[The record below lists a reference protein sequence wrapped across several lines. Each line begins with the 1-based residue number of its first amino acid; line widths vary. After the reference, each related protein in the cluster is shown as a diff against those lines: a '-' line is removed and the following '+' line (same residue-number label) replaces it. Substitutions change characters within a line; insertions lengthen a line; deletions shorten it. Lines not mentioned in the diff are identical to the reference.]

1 MDVTEKIKAGMTR
14 EERSMVTE
22 ANTALAM
29 GSGTLPVYATPAM
42 TALMEQA
49 AANLAEAL
57 LPEGWT
63 SVGISLAIAHKAA
76 TPCGMATRAV
86 AEVTAVDGRRIV
98 YRVTAYD
105 GAGEIGSGTH
115 ERFEV
120 EKAKFLAKANEKLKN
135 S

>member
-1 MDVTEKIKAGMTR
+1 MEMTEKIKVGMTR
-14 EERSMVTE
+14 EEVSRVTE
-22 ANTALAM
+22 SNTALAM
-29 GSGTLPVYATPAM
+29 GSGSLPVYATPAM

-63 SVGISLAIAHKAA
+63 SVGTALAIAHKAA

-105 GAGEIGSGTH
+105 AAGEIGSGTH
-115 ERFEV
+115 ERFAV